1 MKKNAIIIVEGP
13 QGAGKTTFTNFLRE
27 KMSGT
32 DLYRLS
38 GIKDRTETGHQKI
51 KIKYEKLL
59 EYMECCS
66 DVNMIFDR
74 TFFTNE
80 IYSRLGYH
88 EYSFT
93 NTYNKLLEKLDNL
106 NNLDQYDVYFVVLYL
121 EDEAKYEER
130 IKRSKHQY
138 QKFEVESSIMQQRE
152 YLKMVDEIEKECK
165 NIKVIRFNNDSEEI
179 FDENISK
186 YFSEYIK

>member
-1 MKKNAIIIVEGP
+1 MKKDAIIIVEGP
-13 QGAGKTTFTNFLRE
+13 QGAGKTTFTNYLRE

-51 KIKYEKLL
+51 KLKYEKLL

-66 DVNMIFDR
+66 DVNMVFDR

-93 NTYNKLLEKLDNL
+93 NTYNQLLEKLDNL

-152 YLKMVDEIEKECK
+152 YLKMADEIEKDCK

-179 FDENISK
+179 FNENISK